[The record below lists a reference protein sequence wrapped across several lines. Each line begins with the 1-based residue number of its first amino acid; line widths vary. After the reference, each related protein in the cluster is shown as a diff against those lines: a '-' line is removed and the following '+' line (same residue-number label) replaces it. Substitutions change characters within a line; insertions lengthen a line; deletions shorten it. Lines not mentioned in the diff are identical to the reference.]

1 VAEYKWAVDD
11 VCAFGAL
18 DLNATGPAFLESL
31 KEICKD
37 DLDMD
42 LDRERH
48 RVQFVPEI
56 DKSKRR
62 NFNLHND
69 LVLQQEWVAA
79 VEWIKK
85 NHSSNTTQLYVVIV
99 EKRPGGRTRVT

>member
-1 VAEYKWAVDD
+1 VVEYVWAVDD
-11 VCAFGAL
+11 VCVSGPL
-18 DLNATGPAFLESL
+18 DLNATGPAFLQSL
-31 KEICKD
+31 KEKCEN

-62 NFNLHND
+62 NFNLHDD
-69 LVLQQEWVAA
+69 LDLQREWVAA
-79 VEWIKK
+79 VNWIKQ
-85 NHSSNTTQLYVVIV
+85 NYSSNTPQLYVVIV
-99 EKRPGGRTRVT
+99 EKRRMRET